1 MIAPH
6 IIERVRTVRI
16 EDECARRNIHLRG
29 IVDRCGPCPVCGG
42 HDRFAINIRK
52 QVFLC
57 RVCDVAGDV
66 IKLVQHIDAC
76 TFAQAI
82 EILTGEE
89 ARPQAR
95 PPAAPKK
102 RCIAE
107 YESEQRRKA
116 RWLWAQCQPITG
128 SIAERYLR
136 ARGITCPLPATLGFL
151 PARGEHPPAMTA
163 AFGLCDEPEPGLIMP
178 PDSVGSV
185 HLTLLAPDGSGKA
198 DVEKPK
204 LVVGPI
210 SSLPIVLAPPNDLL
224 GLAITE
230 GIEDGL
236 TAHLATG
243 LGVWAAGS
251 AVRLPKLADSIPSY
265 VECLTVY
272 AHADPAG
279 QDGARGL
286 AEALSHRDIQVII
299 EGLP

>member
-6 IIERVRTVRI
+6 IIERARTLRI
-16 EDECARRNIHLRG
+16 EDECARRSIHLRG
-29 IVDRCGPCPVCGG
+29 GPCPVCGG

-66 IKLVQHIDAC
+66 IKLVQHIDAY
-76 TFAQAI
+76 TFAQVI

-89 ARPQAR
+89 ARPQAL

-102 RCIAE
+102 QSIAE
-107 YESEQRRKA
+107 YEREQRRKA

-163 AFGLCDEPEPGLIMP
+163 AFGLCDEPDSDLIVP

-185 HLTLLAPDGSGKA
+185 HLTLLAPNGSVKA
-198 DVEKPK
+198 DVKKPK
-204 LVVGPI
+204 LVVGRFRGDVTTP
-210 SSLPIVLAPPNDLL
+210 LL
-224 GLAITE
+224 GRDLIVEAKSRARFAQLYRWI
-230 GIEDGL
+230 DGADVL
-236 TAHLATG
+236 VLQGDHQQPL
-243 LGVWAAGS
+243 VV
-251 AVRLPKLADSIPSY
+251 VRLRFALDVDVAA
-265 VECLTVY
+265 E
-272 AHADPAG
+272 
-279 QDGARGL
+279 RG
-286 AEALSHRDIQVII
+286 RR
-299 EGLP
+299 